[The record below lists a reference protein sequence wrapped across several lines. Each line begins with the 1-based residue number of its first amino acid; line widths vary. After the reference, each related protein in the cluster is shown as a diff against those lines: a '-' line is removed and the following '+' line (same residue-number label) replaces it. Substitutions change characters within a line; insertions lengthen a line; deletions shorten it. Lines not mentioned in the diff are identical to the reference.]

1 MQTQNFF
8 PQIIVQGGN
17 FFFFG
22 ETIAMHHE
30 FEIRIE
36 ELIISIDF
44 ILFVG
49 FEIMEQI
56 LSYIVVSKP
65 NTDYE

>member
-1 MQTQNFF
+1 M
-8 PQIIVQGGN
+8 QIILQVIT
-17 FFFFG
+17 FFLHSYPLRII
-22 ETIAMHHE
+22 TYE

-49 FEIMEQI
+49 FEIIEQI
-56 LSYIVVSKP
+56 LLYIVVSKP
-65 NTDYE
+65 NKDYEWEQ